1 MDSRRKED
9 ATKTYTITFVSAG
22 TVPADETGK
31 KNAQIALPTRT
42 LMQPR

>member
-9 ATKTYTITFVSAG
+9 ATKTYTITF
-22 TVPADETGK
+22 VPADETGK